1 MHAAA
6 ALWTPLVALFG
17 STDPFA
23 TGPFTPL
30 ASVIYHPL
38 PCSPCLQRRCP
49 EHHYQ
54 CLKLITV
61 ADVLEQARYWLTR
74 PECS

>member
-17 STDPFA
+17 STDPFT

-30 ASVIYHPL
+30 ASVLHHPF
-38 PCSPCLQRRCP
+38 PCSPCLQRQCP
-49 EHHYQ
+49 EKHYR
-54 CLKLITV
+54 CLDLISV
-61 ADVLEQARYWLTR
+61 AEVPGQARYWLR
-74 PECS
+74 RE

>member
-30 ASVIYHPL
+30 ASVICHPL
-38 PCSPCLQRRCP
+38 ACSPCLQRQLSGKSLP
-49 EHHYQ
+49 
-54 CLKLITV
+54 CLDSISV
-61 ADVLEQARYWLTR
+61 AEVLEQARYWLKRT
-74 PECS
+74 